1 MRLSLEHIS
10 VEGFWCKE
18 FYLTFSWNLIPA
30 SVQYTFKYLTSHTL
44 KEKSC
49 NNNELLWVRQ
59 QTVVLS
65 LANNS
70 HNFKIVYLPC
80 FIYYSYVQTRLHP
93 LPHVYAFTEFL
104 RKAKQV
110 IYCAACWIVESYFH
124 LNLPSSWSQKQQS
137 RIFLLPSSSL
147 KTPADTTVMLSGDPW
162 SEVTG
167 GLPPYGFMGKSKN
180 LHSFTPPIP
189 ADQLINRALT
199 PAVYLPLNTLLI
211 RLPPPGRW
219 FLAEEALE
227 YSRMHINAKI
237 RSTIQTV

>member
-1 MRLSLEHIS
+1 MCLSLEHIS

-30 SVQYTFKYLTSHTL
+30 SVQYTLKYLTSHTL

-80 FIYYSYVQTRLHP
+80 FIYYSYVHTRLHP

-167 GLPPYGFMGKSKN
+167 GLPPYGRARFQ
-180 LHSFTPPIP
+180 SFTWSSWGS
-189 ADQLINRALT
+189 QRTFTALHLQS
-199 PAVYLPLNTLLI
+199 PQI
-211 RLPPPGRW
+211 
-219 FLAEEALE
+219 
-227 YSRMHINAKI
+227 SS
-237 RSTIQTV
+237 STEP